1 MKPNNNVVAN
11 IFDCVKDI
19 EQFNNFGKTFAQK
32 VCKQKVKDLDAE
44 QLITQVSENF
54 EQRFNEKQ
62 EDAFQ
67 LFLNIYD
74 AFKRNQANHISYNIF
89 MEGFVKY
96 LVGQGNIQ
104 SLASLAKENWKLI
117 PGDVLERFLEVFQIK
132 EAISLEEIKQ
142 IVNYLMMIK
151 KVNEALKVIG
161 VFNVR
166 NKLDMKEM
174 IERMVN
180 QDKINEALTL
190 VNAEDIELQKHFVSQ
205 LIFQNYEDKC
215 IEIIEKYN
223 LNYREFPQLIDRM
236 EKKKVAK
243 ILQDCNQNW
252 EKAEERINSQNQLL
266 FYLVDLLVEKKKY
279 QEAASIIS
287 RHQLN
292 KIFQTQIDQLASHF
306 ELNQLLQDKNQN
318 TMLNRILERDGFGP
332 TEVLCFQEQ
341 EKYLTLE
348 ECGIN
353 YADVYFIDQ
362 INQDYQIAVEI
373 LTKSKFVGFDSE
385 FIPRWNKFENGGIAT
400 LQLATN
406 NKIFIFDTI
415 KLLENEI
422 FLDFVTFLFENE
434 NILKIG
440 HSIWQDIN
448 EMDKTFKSKK
458 EMKIKGFQDVGII
471 YKEALNLEN
480 VTSLKQMCYQI
491 LKQNISKYEQIS
503 DWSKRPLRKC
513 QIHYAALDA
522 LLPLMLY
529 EEINLMIENSS
540 LKLLQSQTFD
550 KNILQYSNKA
560 KYHDQPLQIGNF
572 FKYSKRSES
581 YFKNKQ
587 PKFIVDNMLYKLVK
601 YLRNSG
607 IDSTFLQDKN
617 YKLICDLSNKEE
629 RIILTRNS
637 KFFKQILCQA
647 PVFLIQET
655 TNTENQFKEILNF
668 FKIQVDDGMI
678 LSRCIKCNGDKLDII
693 SSEQAHKYVDFY
705 NPNYIDFQFFQC
717 ASCKQVYWEG
727 EKFKR
732 SKERFNSIAQNIN
745 QKLNSDSL
753 QNEEISSQKD

>member
-1 MKPNNNVVAN
+1 MKPNNNIVAN
-11 IFDCVKDI
+11 IFDCVNDLD
-19 EQFNNFGKTFAQK
+19 QFNNFGKTFAQK
-32 VCKQKVKDLDAE
+32 VCKQKGKDLD
-44 QLITQVSENF
+44 SEVD
-54 EQRFNEKQ
+54 Q
-62 EDAFQ
+62 D
-67 LFLNIYD
+67 NI
-74 AFKRNQANHISYNIF
+74 K
-89 MEGFVKY
+89 
-96 LVGQGNIQ
+96 
-104 SLASLAKENWKLI
+104 SLANLAKENWKLI
-117 PGDVLERFLEVFQIK
+117 PGDVLERYLEIFQIK
-132 EAISLEEIKQ
+132 EAIPLEEQNNLIEGQIQKYNSFLRIKQ
-142 IVNYLMMIK
+142 IVNYLIMIK

-190 VNAEDIELQKHFVSQ
+190 VNPEDIELQKHFVRQ
-205 LIFQNYEDKC
+205 LILKNYEDKC

-223 LNYREFPQLIDRM
+223 LNYKEFPQLVDRM

-266 FYLVDLLVEKKKY
+266 FYLVDLLVQKKKY

-292 KIFQTQIDQLASHF
+292 KIFQTQIDSLAQHF

-332 TEVLCFQEQ
+332 TEVLCFLEQ

-348 ECGIN
+348 ECGI
-353 YADVYFIDQ
+353 YQKDVYFIDQ

-373 LTKSKFVGFDSE
+373 LTKSKFIGFDSE
-385 FIPRWNKFENGGIAT
+385 FIPKWNKFEKGGIAT

-406 NKIFIFDTI
+406 DKIFIFDTI
-415 KLLENEI
+415 KLIENEI

-458 EMKIKGFQDVGII
+458 EMKIQGFYDVGII

-480 VTSLKQMCYQI
+480 VASLKQMCYQI
-491 LKQNISKYEQIS
+491 LKQKISKYEQIS

-529 EEINLMIENSS
+529 EQINLMIENGS
-540 LKLLQSQTFD
+540 LKLLQSQTLD
-550 KNILQYSNKA
+550 NNSIQYSNKH
-560 KYHDQPLQIGNF
+560 KYHDQPLQIGEF
-572 FKYSKRSES
+572 FKYSKRSEC
-581 YFKNKQ
+581 YFQNKQ

-607 IDSTFLQDKN
+607 IDSAFLQDKN

-668 FKIQVDDGMI
+668 FKIQVDDDMI
-678 LSRCIKCNGDKLDII
+678 LSRCIKCNSDKLEII

-705 NPNYIDFQFFQC
+705 NPNYVDFQYFQC
-717 ASCKQVYWEG
+717 TSCKQVYWEG

-732 SKERFNSIAQNIN
+732 SKERFNSIAQNVN
-745 QKLNSDSL
+745 QKLNQES
-753 QNEEISSQKD
+753 QQKEEISDKKD

>member
-1 MKPNNNVVAN
+1 MKPNNNIVAN
-11 IFDCVKDI
+11 IFDCVKDLD
-19 EQFNNFGKTFAQK
+19 QFNNYGKTFAQK
-32 VCKQKVKDLDAE
+32 VCKQKAKDLDAE
-44 QLITQVSENF
+44 QLIAQVNENF
-54 EQRFNEKQ
+54 VQRFNGKQ

-74 AFKRNQANHISYNIF
+74 VFKRNQANHISYNIF
-89 MEGFVKY
+89 MEGFIKY
-96 LVGQGNIQ
+96 LVNKGDIQ
-104 SLASLAKENWKLI
+104 FLANLAKDNWKLI
-117 PGDVLERFLEVFQIK
+117 PGDVLERYLDFFQIK
-132 EAISLEEIKQ
+132 EAIPLEDIKQ
-142 IVNYLMMIK
+142 IVNYLIMIK

-180 QDKINEALTL
+180 QDKINEALTI
-190 VNAEDIELQKHFVSQ
+190 VNDEDIELQKHFVNQ
-205 LIFQNYEDKC
+205 LIFKNYEDKC

-223 LNYREFPQLIDRM
+223 LNYKEFPQLVDRM

-252 EKAEERINSQNQLL
+252 EKAEERINSQSQLL
-266 FYLVDLLVEKKKY
+266 FYLVDLLVQKKKY

-292 KIFQTQIDQLASHF
+292 KIFQTQIDSLASHF
-306 ELNQLLQDKNQN
+306 ELNQLLQDKSQN

-332 TEVLCFQEQ
+332 TEVLCFLEQ

-353 YADVYFIDQ
+353 QTDVYFIDQ
-362 INQDYQIAVEI
+362 INQDFKIAVEI
-373 LTKSKFVGFDSE
+373 LTKSKLIGFDSE
-385 FIPRWNKFENGGIAT
+385 FIPRWNKFEKGGIAT

-415 KLLENEI
+415 KLLENEQ
-422 FLDFVTFLFENE
+422 FLDFVTYLFENE

-448 EMDKTFKSKK
+448 EMDKTFKAKK
-458 EMKIKGFQDVGII
+458 EMKIKSFQDVGII

-480 VTSLKQMCYQI
+480 VSSLKQMCYQI
-491 LKQNISKYEQIS
+491 LKQKISKYEQIS

-529 EEINLMIENSS
+529 EQINLMIENDS
-540 LKLLQSQTFD
+540 LKLLQSQSLD
-550 KNILQYSNKA
+550 KNNLQYSSKT
-560 KYHDQPLQIGNF
+560 KYNEQPLQVGNF
-572 FKYSKRSES
+572 FKYSNRTENF
-581 YFKNKQ
+581 FKNKQ

-678 LSRCIKCNGDKLDII
+678 LSRCIKCNGDKLEII

-705 NPNYIDFQFFQC
+705 NPNYSDFQFFQC

-732 SKERFNSIAQNIN
+732 SKERFNSIAQNVN
-745 QKLNSDSL
+745 QKLNSGSQ